1 MLGPTQWTFIIA
13 EHMQEF
19 VTAEDTEALEFITAE
34 HTDTQ
39 EPMTSERTNTQ
50 EPVTSEHTETQ
61 ELVSFEHIEIQEFVT
76 AEHTDTR
83 GQERVTG
90 TAPGSTTGI
99 ETESRYNSTIIITLS
114 LCTIFAFIFGVICGL
129 ITDRCVCA
137 LLKRKAEQQIS
148 TASSNIERSGKT
160 AHFEKDL
167 NESNEADAVYD
178 EIIPHYCKPGIPGI
192 VRMELNENVAYGHV

>member
-1 MLGPTQWTFIIA
+1 MIA
-13 EHMQEF
+13 EHTYNIIQEF
-19 VTAEDTEALEFITAE
+19 VTAENTEALEFVTSE
-34 HTDTQ
+34 RTDTQ
-39 EPMTSERTNTQ
+39 EPVTSERTNTQ

-61 ELVSFEHIEIQEFVT
+61 ELVSFEHIETQEHVT

-99 ETESRYNSTIIITLS
+99 ETENRYNFTIIITLS
-114 LCTIFAFIFGVICGL
+114 VCTIFAFIFGVICGL

-137 LLKRKAEQQIS
+137 LLKRKAKRQS
-148 TASSNIERSGKT
+148 TASSNTERSGKT

-167 NESNEADAVYD
+167 NENNEADAVYD